1 MITTKIDCPVC
12 RGVCGVIAIIILFGF
27 VGAMDYEDA
36 KQEEISYCENV
47 KSGVWPDYEGT
58 YAKVCEA
65 EYGKPKNFTNSSL

>member
-1 MITTKIDCPVC
+1 MKDKFTPVFVALTLFAV
-12 RGVCGVIAIIILFGF
+12 VCI
-27 VGAMDYEDA
+27 VGGMNYEDA

-47 KSGVWPDYEGT
+47 KSGQWPDYKGT